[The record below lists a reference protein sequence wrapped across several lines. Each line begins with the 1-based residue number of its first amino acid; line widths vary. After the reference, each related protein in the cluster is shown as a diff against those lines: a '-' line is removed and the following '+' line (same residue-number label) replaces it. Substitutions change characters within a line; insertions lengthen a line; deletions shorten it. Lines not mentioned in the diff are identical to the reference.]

1 MEFGWVIR
9 KELGWSPEDLG
20 SATEL
25 QLSDRGGHVGFI
37 ARGNRAWLEQQIAR
51 FLLSSD

>member
-1 MEFGWVIR
+1 
-9 KELGWSPEDLG
+9 LPSPEDLG